1 MKFNSKGNDQQSIS
15 LKGEK
20 KGFSMSEA
28 IKQQVFYN
36 SRKDIFDYIES
47 RGQINS
53 AVLNVTFSRGH
64 EGLFSKIFTP
74 YHVSYSLVY
83 KLENGEARVSDNF
96 FEKDYS
102 SEGSLIPKYVIEVLQ
117 TEDTFNINMDS
128 ADLQILYNELDIH
141 IDEVATYES
150 IISLCKKKNVNMI
163 KMIDRV
169 FYTRI
174 ECYNASNV
182 VIGSIHVGALRNL
195 PSELADFLYPGG
207 QVEYSI

>member
-1 MKFNSKGNDQQSIS
+1 MKFNSTGNNSQSFS

-20 KGFSMSEA
+20 TGFSMSEA

-53 AVLNVTFSRGH
+53 AVLNVTFSSGH
-64 EGLFSKIFTP
+64 EGIFSKIFTP
-74 YHVSYSLVY
+74 YHASYSLVY
-83 KLENGEARVSDNF
+83 KLENGEVRVSDNF

-102 SEGSLIPKYVIEVLQ
+102 GEGSLIPKYVIEVLK
-117 TEDTFNINMDS
+117 TEETFNINMDS
-128 ADLQILYNELDIH
+128 ADLQILYNELDMH

-150 IISLCKKKNVNMI
+150 IISLCKKKNVSMI

-182 VIGSIHVGALRNL
+182 EIGTIHVGSLRNL
-195 PSELADFLYPGG
+195 PSELADTLYPGG